1 MSYIDYIK
9 KSKISNEEWDVLLS
23 QSSEKFLQGVLKS
36 QISDNRFFGN
46 ELLLKL
52 LYFYIFNWKTSF
64 IIRDYIKEEQILY
77 RSRIYTESDGDDRW
91 ENNTDEMFKGYNEKN
106 SGAPETPGENRCS
119 PKFIKCLYASNNVE
133 TSICEVSPS
142 QGDYVSVADI
152 KILQTLNIVNFNITI
167 TAAYEAYDR
176 RAKWVNDFIFSIS
189 NLFSASIREDKK
201 EEYLLCQYISEY
213 IRLLGFD
220 GIRYKS
226 AKSNCC
232 GENYSIFSLDKCKP
246 ISSKLY
252 KVTNVEYDFY
262 PYEE

>member
-9 KSKISNEEWDVLLS
+9 DNGITDDEWALLLK
-23 QSSEKFLQGVLKS
+23 QSSEKFLEDILNS
-36 QISDNRFFGN
+36 QIKNTRFFGN

-52 LYFYIFNWKTSF
+52 LYFYIFNWETGY
-64 IIRDYIKEEQILY
+64 IIKDCIKEGDILY
-77 RSRIYTESDGDDRW
+77 RSRIYTETDGEDRW
-91 ENNTDEMFKGYNEKN
+91 KDNTDNMFKGYNEKN

-133 TSICEVSPS
+133 TSVYEVSPI
-142 QGDYVSVADI
+142 QGDFVSVADI
-152 KILQTLNIVNFNITI
+152 KILQTLNIVNFDITT
-167 TAAYEAYDR
+167 TAAYDPNDR
-176 RAKWVNDFIFSIS
+176 RAKWINGFILSIS
-189 NLFSASIREDKK
+189 NFFSAPIREDRK

-220 GIRYKS
+220 GIKYKS
-226 AKSNCC
+226 AKYNGC
-232 GENYSIFSLDKCKP
+232 GENYSIFSFDKCKP

-262 PYEE
+262 SYGE